1 MSTVSPTPF
10 PESGYRQLSPR
21 DSLQRLKALAC
32 TQPAGGKPRCSGQVH
47 VGLFFDGTGN
57 NKQLDYDSLPPEA
70 RKHSNVVKLY
80 LAHRDSPLDGY
91 FAHYIPGVGTPFP
104 EIGDTNRPDG
114 GWPGGSAFAEK
125 GEHRIVWGL
134 VQLLNSVNYFVYR
147 APLIQPGQDKTIVN
161 NLAGVTN
168 PGAIRRVAMRTWQD
182 KLQAALAGAKP
193 VVEQINVSVF
203 GFSRGAAEAR
213 AFCNWLFE
221 VCTQDGGS
229 WTFAGIPI
237 RLSFLGVFDTVAS
250 VGIANLFDDGVLRGH
265 QSWADNNLEIHP
277 AVERCVHFVAGHE
290 VRACFPL
297 DSVRVKVQ
305 YPGNA
310 KEVMYPG
317 AHSDVG
323 GGYAP
328 GDLGVSPDYRQMF
341 SIIPGASMYQEARL
355 SGVPMQPLSALP
367 RMDQDALQPDS
378 DTIRQFNAYL
388 KGAQVG
394 AAPVEKLLHRHSAM
408 YFSYRFKHR
417 HNFESRPFFVRAS
430 AEHQDYLR
438 RTQANLIRRLGHLGQ
453 GDPMDPGFDPAKAVR
468 AQRESNRQIAKA
480 SGIKSL
486 ATETVNMQRLYEVA
500 EAIDISKVTPD
511 VEAFLE
517 SNVHDSVAGF
527 MKQLDEFKLNR
538 LGLLKFRAVCVG
550 ND

>member
-1 MSTVSPTPF
+1 MSTISPNPF
-10 PESGYRQLSPR
+10 PEDGYRQLSPR
-21 DSLQRLKALAC
+21 ESLQRLKALSC
-32 TQPAGGKPRCSGQVH
+32 TQPTDGKLRCSGQVH

-57 NKQLDYDSLPPEA
+57 NKQLDYDSLPPEK
-70 RKHSNVVKLY
+70 RKHSNVVKLFQ
-80 LAHRDSPLDGY
+80 AHQDSPSSGY
-91 FAHYIPGVGTPFP
+91 FRHYIPGVGTPFP

-114 GWPGGSAFAEK
+114 WWPGGSAMAEK

-134 VQLLNSVNYFVYR
+134 VQIINSVHRYVYS

-161 NLAGVTN
+161 NLASATN
-168 PGAIRRVAMRTWQD
+168 PGGMRRVAMRTWQD

-221 VCTQDGGS
+221 VCKQDSGS

-237 RLSFLGVFDTVAS
+237 RLGFLGVFDTVAS
-250 VGIANLFDDGVLRGH
+250 VGLTNLFDDGVLRGH
-265 QSWADNNLEIHP
+265 QSWADDNLEIHP
-277 AVERCVHFVAGHE
+277 AIERCVHFVAGHE

-297 DSVRVKVQ
+297 DSVRVKVR

-328 GDLGVSPDYRQMF
+328 GDLGISPNYRHMF
-341 SIIPGASMYQEARL
+341 SAIPGASMYQEARL
-355 SGVPMQPLSALP
+355 SGVPMLPLSALGP
-367 RMDQDALQPDS
+367 DDQRALQPHA

-388 KGAQVG
+388 KGASAG
-394 AAPVEKLLHRHSAM
+394 TAPVEQLLHRHAAL

-417 HNFESRPFFVRAS
+417 HDFESRPLFTQAS
-430 AEHQDYLR
+430 AEHQGYLR
-438 RTQANLIRRLGHLGQ
+438 RTQATLIQRLTQLGQ
-453 GDPMDPGFDPAKAVR
+453 GDPMDPSFNPAQAARAHRESLRQMAKATGLPGLQDEPLR
-468 AQRESNRQIAKA
+468 
-480 SGIKSL
+480 
-486 ATETVNMQRLYEVA
+486 MQRLCDVA
-500 EAIDISKVTPD
+500 EAMDVNKVTP
-511 VEAFLE
+511 EIETFFE
-517 SNVHDSVAGF
+517 SNVHDSMAGF
-527 MKQLDEFKLNR
+527 MKQLDEYKRNGI
-538 LGLLKFRAVCVG
+538 GLMKFRTVFKG